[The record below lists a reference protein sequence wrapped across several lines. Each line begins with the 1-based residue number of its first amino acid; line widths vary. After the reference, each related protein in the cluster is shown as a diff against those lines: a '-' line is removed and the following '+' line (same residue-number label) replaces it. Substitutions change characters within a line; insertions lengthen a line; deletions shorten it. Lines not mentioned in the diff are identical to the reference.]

1 MPLATIYL
9 KPGKEQSVKRFHPW
23 IFSGAIRNTSAELSE
38 GDIVN
43 VEDAYGNFLGIGYYQ
58 IGSIAVRLVTFKKE
72 KIDEQFWLEKI
83 KAAYELRKSIGIIN
97 NEETN
102 GYRLV
107 YGEGDNL
114 PGLIIDI
121 YNKTAVLQMHTI
133 GMYNLRD
140 VIVDSIKSIYGDEIE
155 AIYDKSEDTL
165 PYKANTN
172 AVNGYVFGKSSSF
185 IAKENG
191 LQFNV
196 DWEKGQKTGFFLDQ
210 RDNRAL
216 VEKYSKDRS
225 VLNLFCYTGGFSLY
239 AMRGGAKKVHSVDS
253 SERAVLLAEE
263 NVELNFKGDERHKAF
278 AKDAFKYLENTK
290 HQYDLIILDPPAFA
304 KHLKVVRNA
313 LQGYR
318 RLNTKAIEVIKPG
331 GFIFTYSCSQVIS
344 KDAFRTMIFSAAAK
358 AGREVKVIDEMSQPS
373 DHPISIY
380 HPEGDYLKGL
390 LLYVE

>member
-38 GDIVN
+38 GEIVN

-140 VIVDSIKSIYGDEIE
+140 VIVDSIKSI
-155 AIYDKSEDTL
+155 
-165 PYKANTN
+165 
-172 AVNGYVFGKSSSF
+172 
-185 IAKENG
+185 
-191 LQFNV
+191 
-196 DWEKGQKTGFFLDQ
+196 
-210 RDNRAL
+210 
-216 VEKYSKDRS
+216 
-225 VLNLFCYTGGFSLY
+225 
-239 AMRGGAKKVHSVDS
+239 
-253 SERAVLLAEE
+253 
-263 NVELNFKGDERHKAF
+263 
-278 AKDAFKYLENTK
+278 
-290 HQYDLIILDPPAFA
+290 
-304 KHLKVVRNA
+304 
-313 LQGYR
+313 
-318 RLNTKAIEVIKPG
+318 
-331 GFIFTYSCSQVIS
+331 
-344 KDAFRTMIFSAAAK
+344 
-358 AGREVKVIDEMSQPS
+358 
-373 DHPISIY
+373 
-380 HPEGDYLKGL
+380 
-390 LLYVE
+390 